1 MALWGTGTGG
11 DEAKPKY
18 LKESEKK
25 KTYAD
30 KTGWVLE
37 RPDGTKEILVAASS
51 LSDSLG
57 AATINSIEFVTSTV
71 TEATTGQVKII
82 FNEEVVVGGT
92 TGDLTIP
99 LLATT
104 AGALTGAYVSGSGTN
119 QLTFEYTAPA
129 APDTISVT
137 NTTLTKGSATLKD
150 KDGDLA
156 DSEITYTAGQ
166 ATAAGTVTVTAAP

>member
-18 LKESEKK
+18 LKDSEKK
-25 KTYAD
+25 KTFAT
-30 KTGWVLE
+30 KQGWVYE
-37 RPDGTKEILVAASS
+37 RPDGTREILVAAGS

-57 AATINSIEFVTSTV
+57 AANINSIEFVTSTV
-71 TEATTGQVKII
+71 TEATTGQVRLI
-82 FNEEVVVGGT
+82 FNEEVTVGGT

-99 LLATT
+99 LDATT
-104 AGALTGAYVSGSGTN
+104 AGALTAAYASGSGTN
-119 QLTFEYTAPA
+119 QLIFEYTAPA

-137 NTTLTKGSATLKD
+137 GTTLTKGSATLKD

-156 DSEITYTAGQ
+156 DSGITYTEAQ
-166 ATAAGTVTVTAAP
+166 ATAAGTVTVDAA